1 MDLAGRLAQLEEIVR
16 DAKSM
21 PLSSSVLISRD
32 EVLELLHEMQE
43 ALPEEIKQARW
54 IVKDREE
61 LLAKARA
68 EGDRI
73 IEQAHEEQ
81 RRMAM
86 KTEVAKRGEE
96 EAAQVLQEAEDT
108 TGAMRREAEDYVD
121 GKLAQFEISLRKI
134 LEDAQGT
141 APGRWRRRW
150 IRSSSA
156 ANASARRRRRP
167 SSALGDAGGAA
178 PASCS
183 TPRRTGRTS
192 DDAGAIDVHDLLG
205 QPGTSRRSD
214 VLGTIDGL
222 ATELVAVPDDAPLGG
237 ALLLESRGRGHPRD
251 RRRHR
256 HVALRCARCLT
267 ERQQPVQRRGERAVR
282 RGPPEDPTR
291 TTTVRARSE
300 GTIDLEQM
308 IRDAVGVE
316 MPFSPLCRP
325 DCQGLCPRSAAA
337 TATSASARRPRRR
350 STRGARSCP
359 TCCSSSRTTD

>member
-96 EAAQVLQEAEDT
+96 EAAQVLQDAEDT

-141 APGRWRRRW
+141 ARALAKTLDQVELGRERLRAPTT
-150 IRSSSA
+150 A
-156 ANASARRRRRP
+156 AEQR
-167 SSALGDAGGAA
+167 
-178 PASCS
+178 
-183 TPRRTGRTS
+183 
-192 DDAGAIDVHDLLG
+192 
-205 QPGTSRRSD
+205 
-214 VLGTIDGL
+214 LGTPEVPAGELFDAEADG
-222 ATELVAVPDDAPLGG
+222 
-237 ALLLESRGRGHPRD
+237 
-251 RRRHR
+251 
-256 HVALRCARCLT
+256 
-267 ERQQPVQRRGERAVR
+267 
-282 RGPPEDPTR
+282 EDF
-291 TTTVRARSE
+291 
-300 GTIDLEQM
+300 G
-308 IRDAVGVE
+308 
-316 MPFSPLCRP
+316 
-325 DCQGLCPRSAAA
+325 
-337 TATSASARRPRRR
+337 
-350 STRGARSCP
+350 
-359 TCCSSSRTTD
+359 